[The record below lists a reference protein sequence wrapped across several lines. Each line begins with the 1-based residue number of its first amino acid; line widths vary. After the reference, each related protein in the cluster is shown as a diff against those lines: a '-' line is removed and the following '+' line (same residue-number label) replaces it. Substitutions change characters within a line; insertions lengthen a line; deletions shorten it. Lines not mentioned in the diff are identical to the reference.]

1 MPETIETR
9 KSDHLVIAAKESV
22 QRPALSTFDSVR
34 FEPYAI
40 PDLNMDEISC
50 DSDFLGYQLS
60 LPIVISSMSG
70 GIAQADRMNIHL
82 AEAAEA
88 TGVAFSLGS
97 MRIALEDHG
106 QAKSFQLR
114 RHAPNIPILAN
125 LGAAQLR
132 GPSGVDN
139 ALRCIDIAEADAL
152 YIHLNPMQEAVQL
165 GGDRDWRGIVDA
177 LIQLCAKSP
186 VPVLVKEVGH
196 GIGPTT
202 AKMLSE
208 IGIDWIDVAG
218 SGGTSWAQIEHDRA
232 HGDESIFAD
241 WGIDT
246 VTAVTKISEL
256 GLPLSLIASGGIR
269 NGLHVAKCLRIGASL
284 AGIAKPLLAPALTS
298 TDHVIDT
305 LRQFELELRTT
316 MFCTNS
322 CDLRELARAPLLRDP
337 TRSQA

>member
-1 MPETIETR
+1 MSETIETR

-50 DSDFLGYQLS
+50 ASDFLGYRLS
-60 LPIVISSMSG
+60 LPIIISSMSG

-82 AEAAEA
+82 AEAAE
-88 TGVAFSLGS
+88 TVGVALSLGS
-97 MRIALEDHG
+97 MRIALEDQG

-114 RHAPNIPILAN
+114 RYAPNIPIIGN

-132 GPSGVDN
+132 GPSGIDN

-152 YIHLNPMQEAVQL
+152 FIHLNPMQEAIQP

-177 LIQLCAKSP
+177 LTKLCARST
-186 VPVLVKEVGH
+186 VPVLIKEVGH

-208 IGIDWIDVAG
+208 IGIEWLDVAG
-218 SGGTSWAQIEHDRA
+218 SGGTSWAQIEHDRT
-232 HGDESIFAD
+232 HQDESIFAD

-246 VTAVTKISEL
+246 VTAVTKISAL

-284 AGIAKPLLAPALTS
+284 AGIAKPLLTPALTS
-298 TDHVIDT
+298 TNHVIDT
-305 LRQFELELRTT
+305 LRQFESELRTT

-322 CDLRELARAPLLRDP
+322 ASLGQLTQAPLLKDP
-337 TRSQA
+337 TKN

>member
-1 MPETIETR
+1 MSEKIETR

-34 FEPYAI
+34 FEPYAM

-50 DSDFLGYQLS
+50 ASDFLGYRLS
-60 LPIVISSMSG
+60 LPIIISSMSG

-82 AEAAEA
+82 AEAAE
-88 TGVAFSLGS
+88 TVGVALSLGS
-97 MRIALEDHG
+97 MRIALEDQG

-114 RHAPNIPILAN
+114 RYAPNIPIIGN

-132 GPSGVDN
+132 GPSGIDN

-152 YIHLNPMQEAVQL
+152 YIHLNPMQEAIQP
-165 GGDRDWRGIVDA
+165 GGDRDWSGIVDA
-177 LIQLCAKSP
+177 LIELCARST
-186 VPVLVKEVGH
+186 VPVLIKEVGH

-208 IGIDWIDVAG
+208 IGIEWLDVAG
-218 SGGTSWAQIEHDRA
+218 SGGTSWAQIEHDRTRQ
-232 HGDESIFAD
+232 DESIFAD

-246 VTAVTKISEL
+246 VTAVTKISAL

-284 AGIAKPLLAPALTS
+284 AGIAKPLLTPALTS
-298 TDHVIDT
+298 TNHVIDT
-305 LRQFELELRTT
+305 LRQFESELRTT

-322 CDLRELARAPLLRDP
+322 ASLGQLTQAPLLKDP
-337 TRSQA
+337 TKN